1 MTGFQV
7 LHTAFSF
14 LPFVV
19 CLFWL
24 FCFLVHHKKND
35 APKFY
40 YMTYIATCVILYLCH
55 ALYFTMGLPHEMECL
70 WTLCSLSVY
79 PLFYA
84 YICRL
89 TSNDFSICKLLPWL
103 APGAFV
109 ALAKYIFPD
118 TVFDKVRMFLFLV
131 QIVCVCYYGIK
142 RLKEFDMKLQA
153 VYADM
158 EGRDTTAVAHLLK
171 VIILV
176 SILSGIA
183 NSTGKQFFGESL
195 WLLIP
200 ISIAFSTLLFA
211 LSYICFN
218 RDFTIDTLN
227 TDAEASMEES
237 QEIEDETYIGKKIE
251 TLMISQHYFLKKDL
265 KISDVV
271 REIGSNRTYVSSYFN
286 RTYQCS
292 FSDYMNKLR
301 IEYAKKLIIDSRK
314 SMKLSQIAE
323 ESGFANEQ
331 SFYRNFKK
339 FSDMTPSEWLIAFEE
354 ENGK

>member
-24 FCFLVHHKKND
+24 LCFTTHYKKND

-40 YMTYIATCVILYLCH
+40 FMVYLLACVILYLCH
-55 ALYFTMGLPHEMECL
+55 ALYFTMGLSYEMECL

-84 YICRL
+84 YLCRL
-89 TSNDFSICKLLPWL
+89 TTNNFSIRKMLPWL
-103 APGAFV
+103 MPGAFV
-109 ALAKYIFPD
+109 SIAKYLFPETD
-118 TVFDKVRMFLFLV
+118 FDKARLFLFAY
-131 QIVCVCYYGIK
+131 QIICVCYYGIK
-142 RLKEFDMKLQA
+142 RLREFDTKLQA

-158 EGRDTTAVAHLLK
+158 EGRDTTAVVHLLK
-171 VIILV
+171 VIIIV
-176 SILSGIA
+176 SILSGLA
-183 NSTGKQFFGESL
+183 NSIGKQFFGESL

-200 ISIAFSTLLFA
+200 ISIAFSTMLFA

-218 RDFTIDTLN
+218 RDFTIDKLI
-227 TDAEASMEES
+227 TDAEIAPTEEDS
-237 QEIEDETYIGKKIE
+237 SDEEDATSIGRKLE
-251 TLMISQHYFLKKDL
+251 SLMVSQHYFLKKDL

-271 REIGSNRTYVSSYFN
+271 REIGSNRTYVSSYIN

-301 IEYAKKLIIDSRK
+301 IEYAKKLIFDSK
-314 SMKLSQIAE
+314 GAMKLSLIAE
-323 ESGFANEQ
+323 ESGFASEQ

-339 FSDMTPSEWLIAFEE
+339 FSNMTPLEWLNCT
-354 ENGK
+354 ENKS